1 MCHQSPG
8 LQLSQH
14 RRGEKLDYMMESRG
28 PGLATIPARSWGL
41 FILGADGPLA
51 LQVCLKSVVLIMAMQ
66 VWSVEQDL
74 VLPSLAGLSLLAGTL
89 RK

>member
-1 MCHQSPG
+1 
-8 LQLSQH
+8 
-14 RRGEKLDYMMESRG
+14 MESTG

-41 FILGADGPLA
+41 FVLGADGPLV

-66 VWSVEQDL
+66 VCSVGQDK
-74 VLPSLAGLSLLAGTL
+74 VLPSLAGLSLLAGPL